1 MYKNR
6 MNNKTFLTLLFAVS
20 CSVMMTRDIHVSVN
34 GNDVNL
40 GSANSPYRTIN
51 KAAKEAVPGD
61 VITVHEG
68 TYRELVRPQRSGTKD
83 KPIVYQAAEVKGW

>member
-1 MYKNR
+1 

-20 CSVMMTRDIHVSVN
+20 CSVMMARDIHVSVN

-61 VITVHEG
+61 VDHG
-68 TYRELVRPQRSGTKD
+68 S
-83 KPIVYQAAEVKGW
+83 